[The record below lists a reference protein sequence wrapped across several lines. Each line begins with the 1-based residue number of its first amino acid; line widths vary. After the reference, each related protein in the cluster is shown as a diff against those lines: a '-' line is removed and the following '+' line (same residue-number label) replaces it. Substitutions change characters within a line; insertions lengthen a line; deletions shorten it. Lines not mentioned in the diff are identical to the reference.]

1 MKAYSIN
8 QTALVGAIMKEL
20 GRQHPGLPADSRM
33 NKVIEAANL
42 VCDEY
47 GREPVENGPGIGLA
61 AWLGSDDT
69 GASSLFMA
77 SVLSRGQLH
86 APKAYPHDLDDLGRC
101 IRLLV
106 AVPEFA
112 ERLHLMSSEGPKWAA
127 VVANWAQWTRMYNDE
142 NDDGTEL
149 YDAMQAA
156 YAGVTHA

>member
-1 MKAYSIN
+1 MKAYRIN

-20 GRQHPGLPADSRM
+20 GRQHPGLPADNRM
-33 NKVIEAANL
+33 SMVVEAANL
-42 VCDEY
+42 ICAEFE
-47 GREPVENGPGIGLA
+47 REPVASLPAVGFP

-77 SVLSRGQLH
+77 SVLSHRQIH
-86 APKAYPHDLDDLGRC
+86 AEKAYPRDPDDLGRC
-101 IRLLV
+101 IRLLR

-112 ERLHLMSSEGPKWAA
+112 DRLHLMSSQGPQWAA
-127 VVANWAQWTRMYNDE
+127 VVANWEQWTRMYNDE
-142 NDDGTEL
+142 NDDGSEL

>member
-1 MKAYSIN
+1 MKAYRIN

-20 GRQHPGLPADSRM
+20 GRQHPGLPADNRM
-33 NKVIEAANL
+33 SKVVEAANL
-42 VCDEY
+42 ICAEFE
-47 GREPVENGPGIGLA
+47 REPVASLPAVGFP

-77 SVLSRGQLH
+77 SVLSHRQIH
-86 APKAYPHDLDDLGRC
+86 AEKAYPRDPDDLGRC
-101 IRLLV
+101 IRLLR

-112 ERLHLMSSEGPKWAA
+112 DRLHLMSSQGPQWAA
-127 VVANWAQWTRMYNDE
+127 VVANWEQWTRMYNNE
-142 NDDGTEL
+142 NDDGSEL

>member
-1 MKAYSIN
+1 MKAYRIN

-20 GRQHPGLPADSRM
+20 GRQHPGLPADNRM
-33 NKVIEAANL
+33 SMVVEAANL
-42 VCDEY
+42 ICAEFE
-47 GREPVENGPGIGLA
+47 REPVASLPAVGFP

-77 SVLSRGQLH
+77 SVLSHRQIH
-86 APKAYPHDLDDLGRC
+86 AEKAYPRDPDDLGRC
-101 IRLLV
+101 IRLLG

-112 ERLHLMSSEGPKWAA
+112 DRLHLMSSQGPQWAA
-127 VVANWAQWTRMYNDE
+127 VVANWEQWTRMYNDE
-142 NDDGTEL
+142 NDDGSEL

>member
-1 MKAYSIN
+1 MKAYRIN

-20 GRQHPGLPADSRM
+20 GRQHPGLTADSRM

-42 VCDEY
+42 VCEEY
-47 GREPVENGPGIGLA
+47 DREPLKNGPGIGLA
-61 AWLGSDDT
+61 AWIGSDDT

-77 SVLSRGQLH
+77 SVLSNGQLH
-86 APKAYPHDLDDLGRC
+86 ARNAYPHDPDDLGRC

-106 AVPEFA
+106 AVPVFA
-112 ERLHLMSSEGPKWAA
+112 DRLHLMSSQGPQWAA
-127 VVANWAQWTRMYNDE
+127 VVANWEQWTRMYNDE
-142 NDDGTEL
+142 NDDGSEL

>member
-1 MKAYSIN
+1 MKAYRIN

-20 GRQHPGLPADSRM
+20 GRQHPGLPADNRM
-33 NKVIEAANL
+33 SMVVEAANL
-42 VCDEY
+42 ICAEFE
-47 GREPVENGPGIGLA
+47 REPVASLPAVGFP

-77 SVLSRGQLH
+77 SVLSHRQIH
-86 APKAYPHDLDDLGRC
+86 SEKAYPRDPDDLGRC
-101 IRLLV
+101 IRLLG

-112 ERLHLMSSEGPKWAA
+112 DRLHLMSSQGPQWAA
-127 VVANWAQWTRMYNDE
+127 VVANWEQWTRMYNDE
-142 NDDGTEL
+142 NDDGSEL